1 MSLFP
6 GVQADEPVEYR
17 RDDMLEMIFVMIE
30 EAHRIQNNVLA
41 ASALSDPTV
50 FDEYNNLSQ
59 LDEQIEA
66 LVQIRRCGKQRV
78 QMHYFRQ

>member
-1 MSLFP
+1 MSILP
-6 GVQADEPVEYR
+6 GMQPNELVESR

-30 EAHRIQNNVLA
+30 EAHRMQNNVLA
-41 ASALSDPTV
+41 ASALSDHAV
-50 FDEYNNLSQ
+50 FEEYNNLSQ